1 MGGVDCVFCQ
11 IVKGQL
17 PAGRIYEDEDVVVV
31 PDKNPSASVHLLFI
45 SKNHGEE
52 FHKTDPVKLSRVLD
66 KVREKIGELNVPY
79 RVVMNGNGATQVPD
93 HLHIHLLG
101 KVSADKPV

>member
-1 MGGVDCVFCQ
+1 MGGVGCVFCKVVAGEVP
-11 IVKGQL
+11 VKVEYQ
-17 PAGRIYEDEDVVVV
+17 DEDVVVV
-31 PDKNPSASVHLLFI
+31 PDKNPSAPIHLLFI

-52 FHKTDPVKLSRVLD
+52 FHKTDPAKLSRMFL
-66 KVREKIGELNVPY
+66 KVREKISELNVPY
-79 RVVMNGNGATQVPD
+79 RVAVNGNGATQVVD